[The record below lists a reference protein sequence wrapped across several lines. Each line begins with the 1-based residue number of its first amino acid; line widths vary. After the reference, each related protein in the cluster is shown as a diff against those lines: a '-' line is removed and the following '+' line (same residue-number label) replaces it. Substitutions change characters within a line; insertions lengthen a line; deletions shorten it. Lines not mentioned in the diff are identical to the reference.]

1 MAPPRRPPQI
11 EHRIVK
17 RACGLSPRVLR
28 RLIGPPPRLDGQELA
43 PDIQMLLALAKL
55 NGETSLVE
63 GRTVERAR
71 AENRAEVPIGCG
83 PPGPR
88 AREEERRIPGPGGEM
103 PARLYVALGAPQPPQ
118 PMLVYYHGGGWVI
131 G

>member
-1 MAPPRRPPQI
+1 MALPRLPAQI

-17 RACGLSPRVLR
+17 RACGLSPRLIR

-63 GRTVERAR
+63 GRTVEQAR
-71 AENRAEVPIGCG
+71 AENRAEVPVVCG
-83 PPGPR
+83 PPRPM
-88 AREEERRIPGPGGEM
+88 ARVEALKIPGADGGAM
-103 PARLYVALGAPQPPQ
+103 PARLY
-118 PMLVYYHGGGWVI
+118 
-131 G
+131 